1 MLQKTKQIRIAMI
14 SEHGDPLSPLGGQQS
29 GGQNVYVY
37 ELARAFSKLGIQID
51 VFTRWDNR
59 KSAQIVRFAKRAKV
73 IRLKAG
79 PRQFVSKDKFGP
91 LMPEFVEKFLE
102 YTRTFKVKYDLIHSH
117 YYFSGWAGLQLK
129 NILKIPLVVTYHS
142 LGLLKKKAMGDKDT
156 SPTERLEIERLIM
169 NKADSIIATSP
180 QEKISMKIEYEPK
193 KNNIVVIPCG
203 VNLNRF
209 FPIDK
214 EIARKKLGLGLGKKI
229 VLFAGKMERRK
240 GGLTVVAAIAKIKK
254 DWPEIYNQ
262 MEVYMFC
269 GDPRKTLKKEK
280 QEQSYKVILK
290 SAIKEA
296 KIEDRTKLMHG
307 IEQNKLHYYYCA
319 SNVIIMPSYYEP
331 FGMVAVEALASGTPV
346 VASNVGGL
354 KWTIE
359 DGITGF
365 HAEPKNAIKFA
376 RCIVKILSD
385 PELEERL
392 GKNGVIRV
400 KQNFNWSIVAEKI
413 LEVYKEL
420 IENNTEASTKER
432 KP

>member
-1 MLQKTKQIRIAMI
+1 MPQKTKQIRIAMI

-37 ELARAFSKLGIQID
+37 ELARALSKLSIKVD

-102 YTRTFKVKYDLIHSH
+102 YTRVSKVKYDLIHSH
-117 YYFSGWAGLQLK
+117 YYYSGWAGLQLK
-129 NILKIPLVVTYHS
+129 NILKIPLVETYHS

-156 SPTERLEIERLIM
+156 SPTERTEIERLIM

-180 QEKISMKIEYEPK
+180 QEKISMKIEYGPRK
-193 KNNIVVIPCG
+193 DNIVVIPCG

-209 FPIDK
+209 FPIDRRV
-214 EIARKKLGLGLGKKI
+214 ARKKLGLSLEKKI

-240 GGLTVVAAIAKIKK
+240 GGLTVIAAVKKIKK
-254 DWPEIYNQ
+254 DCPEIYKQ

-269 GDPRKTLKKEK
+269 GDPRKILKKEK
-280 QEQSYKVILK
+280 QEQNYRDVLK

-296 KIEDRTKLMHG
+296 KIEDKTKLMHG

-319 SNVIIMPSYYEP
+319 SNVVMMPSYYEP
-331 FGMVAVEALASGTPV
+331 FGMVAIEAMACGTPV
-346 VASNVGGL
+346 VASSVGGL

-359 DGITGF
+359 DGVTGY
-365 HAEPKNAIKFA
+365 HAKPKNPDKFA
-376 RCIVKILSD
+376 ECVIKILKD
-385 PELEERL
+385 PDLERCL
-392 GKNGVIRV
+392 GQNAAIYIR
-400 KQNFNWSIVAEKI
+400 QNFSWPFITSDILQIYEK
-413 LEVYKEL
+413 L
-420 IENNTEASTKER
+420 INKNQKNN
-432 KP
+432 